1 MKSGGCGLPESDV
14 RYYARS
20 ILRGLNRIHQC
31 GYVHCD
37 LKPENVLIVPN
48 TTGSGTKF
56 KVKIGDFG
64 LTKRAKQIK
73 KRRLDPY
80 WRGTP
85 MYLSP
90 EVVVDNIQEPPSDIW
105 AFRCIVLSMPWVG
118 KEDLDAEVLLRQIGE
133 GHELPKVPSEVSKE
147 EREFL
152 KGCFARKSMYR
163 LTTEMLLNHSFVE
176 GLVEDDGEI
185 EEGEEILVPDEVG
198 LSFMLYET
206 DEECSYSSSS
216 DDCTFVSEEFFLS
229 SWSDEV
235 YEIDTQQFSGFAEE
249 GTLEDQENTDTT
261 SSTIALT
268 SQTGFNKYNAAVP
281 HYFYHSSRCLVFI
294 MYVF

>member
-37 LKPENVLIVPN
+37 LKPENVLLVPN

-56 KVKIGDFG
+56 K
-64 LTKRAKQIK
+64 
-73 KRRLDPY
+73 
-80 WRGTP
+80 
-85 MYLSP
+85 
-90 EVVVDNIQEPPSDIW
+90 
-105 AFRCIVLSMPWVG
+105 MPWVG

-147 EREFL
+147 GREFL

-229 SWSDEV
+229 SWSDEA
-235 YEIDTQQFSGFAEE
+235 YEIDTQEFSGFAEE

-268 SQTGFNKYNAAVP
+268 SQTGV
-281 HYFYHSSRCLVFI
+281 
-294 MYVF
+294 